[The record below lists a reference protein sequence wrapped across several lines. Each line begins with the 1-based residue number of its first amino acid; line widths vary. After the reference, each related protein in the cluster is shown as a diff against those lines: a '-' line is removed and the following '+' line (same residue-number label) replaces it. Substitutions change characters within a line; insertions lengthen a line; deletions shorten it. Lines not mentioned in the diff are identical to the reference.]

1 MYLLA
6 ADLAADSQLLV
17 LGSQGITSIRNR
29 FGLPSLLAITR
40 GSDGAVEFV
49 LLVIDLSGTTGTIVR
64 AQQNSTA
71 LAFVTGDTADYV
83 PVPVTKGLL
92 QQYAGSPALGVTNA
106 IHPSFALTNATQNIT
121 TSFVAPDY
129 PRSFSFTG
137 NQAGIVGNVVVTAP
151 NVLGVSI
158 SETVAL
164 NGATTVYTT
173 KAFGGKPTNLLVPAE
188 THPGADSLVMGTG
201 PRLALGFPITRD
213 LLFRAHRANPWAKDA
228 TATCRFG
235 DDVSDCTVEMTA
247 ALNGDRILFDLFND

>member
-17 LGSQGITSIRNR
+17 LGSQGITTIRNR
-29 FGLPSLLAITR
+29 FGLPALLQLTR

-49 LLVIDLSGTTGTIVR
+49 MLVIDLSGTTGTITR
-64 AQQNSTA
+64 AQAGSTA
-71 LAFVTGDTADYV
+71 LAFVTGDTAEYV
-83 PVPVTKGLL
+83 PVAIVRGLL
-92 QQYAGSPALGVTNA
+92 SAHAGSPALGVTNA
-106 IHPSFALTNATQNIT
+106 IHASFALTNAPQNIT
-121 TSFVAPDY
+121 TAFNLPDF

-137 NQAGIVGNVVVTAP
+137 NQAGIVGDVVVTAP

-173 KAFGGKPTNLLVPAE
+173 KAFGGKPTNLLVPVE

-201 PRLALGFPITRD
+201 PRLALPFVLSRD
-213 LLFRAHRANPWAKDA
+213 LLFRAFRANPWAKDA
-228 TATCRFG
+228 TATCRVG